1 MAKKRGGLGKGVD
14 SIDLKEPH
22 GLAPTVAPPPPPPP
36 AAAKAGSSRT
46 AAANAAA
53 QWLDPKPGRSD
64 DEPGVVDVSAEEI
77 ADEAPPPPPKAEA
90 PKPPPV
96 RKLDVSLLPWVI
108 KKQIAGETDR
118 EDLDF
123 RVIFSVK
130 GYTDCLVLEGHR
142 NDFGR
147 VYAAQPGDMD
157 RRYLRWSKSGFA
169 KQAAEDALLLLKDQ
183 VEGILVESEGYS
195 LELGSIDDLLDWC
208 SY

>member
-1 MAKKRGGLGKGVD
+1 MARKRGGLGKGVE

-36 AAAKAGSSRT
+36 VSAAPRPPASPPAPASAAAGWTGTPQEEDLA
-46 AAANAAA
+46 
-53 QWLDPKPGRSD
+53 
-64 DEPGVVDVSAEEI
+64 VVDVTEPDRPEPPPAP
-77 ADEAPPPPPKAEA
+77 APPKPAA
-90 PKPPPV
+90 P

-123 RVIFSVK
+123 RVIFAVK
-130 GYTDCLVLEGHR
+130 GRNHCLVLEGHR

-147 VYAAQPGDMD
+147 IFAVAPGDLA
-157 RRYLRWSKSGFA
+157 RSYLRWGLSDFA
-169 KQAAEDALLLLKDQ
+169 RLSSEDALVSLRNEI
-183 VEGILVESEGYS
+183 EGIRVESDGYS
-195 LELGSIDDLLDWC
+195 LELGSVDDLLDWC